1 MLNAIS
7 RYGPRVI
14 PNTMQLF
21 EELERKGQLIDGPH
35 IAEFE
40 KAFAARLGGVSATST
55 SYGRVAFYYILKALD
70 FQPGSEIVF
79 PALTFWVMP
88 EIARVSGLT
97 PVFADVDPVS
107 FNITADAL
115 ERVITPRTVAVVPT
129 HLWGLPCDMDEIVG
143 VARRHNL
150 RVIEDCAHALG
161 ARYRGRAVGTLG
173 DAAIFSFQT
182 LKPLNAYGGGMAVV
196 SDPQLGARVAAL
208 AAAEPVIDLKTLK
221 QRFWHGRVLRIA
233 TRPSIFKWTLFPLMY
248 ACTRLHWDLDMYFWE
263 QIRPLDPMPRDYRQR
278 FSNVQAAIAL
288 EGLGFLEEWSRRTRM
303 HAERMS
309 AVLRQVPGVRVPETP
324 PDRTHAFYQYCAY
337 VPERD
342 GIVDACLRRGIDIET
357 LHVDVCSEL
366 ELFGGSPSTARTPG
380 AVETTQTI
388 QIPVY
393 ESLTDEHLEL
403 VASVV
408 RDVVLTIGTGL
419 HAALHQS

>member
-1 MLNAIS
+1 M
-7 RYGPRVI
+7 
-14 PNTMQLF
+14 
-21 EELERKGQLIDGPH
+21 
-35 IAEFE
+35 
-40 KAFAARLGGVSATST
+40 
-55 SYGRVAFYYILKALD
+55 
-70 FQPGSEIVF
+70 
-79 PALTFWVMP
+79 
-88 EIARVSGLT
+88 
-97 PVFADVDPVS
+97 
-107 FNITADAL
+107 
-115 ERVITPRTVAVVPT
+115 
-129 HLWGLPCDMDEIVG
+129 
-143 VARRHNL
+143 
-150 RVIEDCAHALG
+150 IEDCAHALG

-208 AAAEPVIDLKTLK
+208 AAAEPAIDLKTLK

-288 EGLGFLEEWSRRTRM
+288 EGLGFLDEWSTRTQK

-324 PDRTHAFYQYCAY
+324 ADRTHAFYQYCAY

-342 GIVDACLRRGIDIET
+342 GIVDACLQARHRHRDAARGCVLRARTVRRVAVNRPHARRGGDDADDPDPCVRIADRRASRARRVRRPRRRADDRDGAPRRPAPVMTRESWSG
-357 LHVDVCSEL
+357 LGCSSISG
-366 ELFGGSPSTARTPG
+366 F
-380 AVETTQTI
+380 
-388 QIPVY
+388 
-393 ESLTDEHLEL
+393 
-403 VASVV
+403 
-408 RDVVLTIGTGL
+408 
-419 HAALHQS
+419 

>member
-40 KAFAARLGGVSATST
+40 KAFAARLGGVSVTST

-70 FQPGSEIVF
+70 FPPGSEIVF

-143 VARRHNL
+143 
-150 RVIEDCAHALG
+150 G
-161 ARYRGRAVGTLG
+161 
-173 DAAIFSFQT
+173 
-182 LKPLNAYGGGMAVV
+182 
-196 SDPQLGARVAAL
+196 
-208 AAAEPVIDLKTLK
+208 
-221 QRFWHGRVLRIA
+221 
-233 TRPSIFKWTLFPLMY
+233 
-248 ACTRLHWDLDMYFWE
+248 
-263 QIRPLDPMPRDYRQR
+263 
-278 FSNVQAAIAL
+278 
-288 EGLGFLEEWSRRTRM
+288 
-303 HAERMS
+303 
-309 AVLRQVPGVRVPETP
+309 
-324 PDRTHAFYQYCAY
+324 
-337 VPERD
+337 
-342 GIVDACLRRGIDIET
+342 RRG
-357 LHVDVCSEL
+357 
-366 ELFGGSPSTARTPG
+366 G
-380 AVETTQTI
+380 TT
-388 QIPVY
+388 
-393 ESLTDEHLEL
+393 S
-403 VASVV
+403 A
-408 RDVVLTIGTGL
+408 
-419 HAALHQS
+419 